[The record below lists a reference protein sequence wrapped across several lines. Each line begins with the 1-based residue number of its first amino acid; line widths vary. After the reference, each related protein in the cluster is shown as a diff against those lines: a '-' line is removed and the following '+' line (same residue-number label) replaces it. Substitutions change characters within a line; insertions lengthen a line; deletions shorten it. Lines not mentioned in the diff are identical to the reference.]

1 MVNDL
6 KQLKDEGNRLLDKFN
21 RPQDFDKLTQ
31 AQANVDDLKRG
42 VQENVNKL
50 ITNQDEL
57 NDLEHQTN
65 EMRDTAGKFEKNA
78 KSLERE
84 MCMRKVKYTII
95 IVGIVI
101 AIVLIIVL
109 SVVLSRK

>member
-6 KQLKDEGNRLLDKFN
+6 KQLKDEGIRLLDKFN
-21 RPQDFDKLTQ
+21 RPQDFDKLSQ

-57 NDLEHQTN
+57 NDLEEQTN
-65 EMRDTAGKFEKNA
+65 QMKDPAGKFEKNA

-84 MCMRKVKYTII
+84 MFWRKVKYTAI
-95 IVGIVI
+95 IVGVVI
-101 AIVLIIVL
+101 AIILIIVL
-109 SVVLSRK
+109 SVTLSG